1 MQVIGNSKSKVDAKR
16 DEDNGETLNLKTLEY
31 PEQNILIIV
40 VRLFTSSQNIK
51 KATSGQYC
59 NVLKSFK

>member
-51 KATSGQYC
+51 KATSGQHC